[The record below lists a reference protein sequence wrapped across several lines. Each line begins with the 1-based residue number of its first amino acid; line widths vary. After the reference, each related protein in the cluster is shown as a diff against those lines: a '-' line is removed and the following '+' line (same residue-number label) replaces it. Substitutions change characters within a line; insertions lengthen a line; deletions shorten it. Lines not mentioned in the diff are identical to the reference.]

1 MRFDH
6 DATRPYLMYIVGKA
20 TPMLCKQKKAELIG
34 ATAGARRVVK
44 DSGTWPA
51 SDCVEWLGGSFNT

>member
-1 MRFDH
+1 
-6 DATRPYLMYIVGKA
+6 MYIVGKA